1 MKNEIQNLTENE
13 YTELLN
19 TAKAQINAAR
29 NAIAVQVNST
39 ANSTY
44 WNIGKL
50 LHEKKIEGGYGGK
63 VINRLSVDL
72 MQSFPDM
79 GLSPRNLWNM
89 KLFYERYIDSDKKLL
104 QAVAVLQWG
113 HNLLLINK
121 KLSDEETFYYAT
133 ESVLKNWNRD
143 LLLDV
148 ELALQDVNK
157 PIAVSDY
164 ELLVP
169 KKELQTLVLNEM
181 KLAEIPNDNA
191 EKNK

>member
-19 TAKAQINAAR
+19 AAKAQINAAR
-29 NAIAVQVNST
+29 NAIAVHVNST

-50 LHEKKIEGGYGGK
+50 LHEKKIEGGYGGN

-72 MQSFPDM
+72 KQSFPDM

-113 HNLLLINK
+113 TK
-121 KLSDEETFYYAT
+121 
-133 ESVLKNWNRD
+133 
-143 LLLDV
+143 
-148 ELALQDVNK
+148 
-157 PIAVSDY
+157 Y
-164 ELLVP
+164 ER
-169 KKELQTLVLNEM
+169 
-181 KLAEIPNDNA
+181 I
-191 EKNK
+191 